1 MRSIGSGFI
10 REDWRPAGPLTVSNL
25 RRSVGWLEA
34 CAALGRVAGGLHG
47 DRSADPASPRPAA
60 YDGFFWAGA
69 GADPKVVQRILQH
82 ASAAM
87 TMDLCGHL
95 IDRNLWEAAQKVR
108 RTAGAS
114 ETTASKGEAP
124 DSGEKGA

>member
-1 MRSIGSGFI
+1 
-10 REDWRPAGPLTVSNL
+10 
-25 RRSVGWLEA
+25 
-34 CAALGRVAGGLHG
+34 
-47 DRSADPASPRPAA
+47 
-60 YDGFFWAGA
+60 
-69 GADPKVVQRILQH
+69 
-82 ASAAM
+82 
-87 TMDLCGHL
+87 MDLCGHL